1 MAVNAIVSQVN
12 SATSISD
19 PGTTTDAFGVKTKK
33 NIYIVAA
40 TDAFTANGVACNPNS
55 ATAMGFNFGNNPFLV
70 TGAVSGATVGTIWYY
85 IA

>member
-40 TDAFTANGVACNPNS
+40 TAAFTANGVACNP
-55 ATAMGFNFGNNPFLV
+55 ATVQGVNFGNNPFLV
-70 TGAVSGATVGTIWYY
+70 TGAVSGATAGTIWYY
-85 IA
+85 IE

>member
-1 MAVNAIVSQVN
+1 MAVNARVCQVN

-19 PGTTTDAFGVKTKK
+19 PGITTDAFGVKRTQ

-40 TDAFTANGVACNPNS
+40 SSNFTANSVACVPGS
-55 ATAMGFNFGNNPFLV
+55 INFSNNPFLV

-85 IA
+85 IE